1 MEELAQLSKTLKES
15 RLSKDLSRSS
25 LAGTTVKILKKYLTY
40 SGATLMRQKKKT
52 ASNTTTRE
60 TLKSRI
66 TLSILELTT

>member
-40 SGATLMRQKKKT
+40 FGATLMRQKKKT